1 MYKRP
6 AISELFLMALKRFV
20 IASGYECKL
29 ITIISESESFYNTL
43 MYKKGGLIVSHN
55 NFPLSNKWNYGIEK
69 ALTLGWDYLFLTDD
83 DDFYNHELWEVY
95 KPHIEA
101 KADYIGLRSNYF
113 YDLPTGEAVSFRF
126 PMERMTGCGRMLSR
140 KLVEDCFPL
149 MESGLNSGLNNNMD
163 ERILAKGYKRTLID
177 YKYPLALD
185 IKCKQNIWQINNY
198 QAFSAN
204 AIPEILNDFLNEDEL
219 KFLERIN
226 NEGCLKQVHSI

>member
-1 MYKRP
+1 MKILFLTAMYKRP
-6 AISELFLMALKRFV
+6 AISELFLMALKRFA
-20 IASGYECKL
+20 IAGGYEYRLSVC
-29 ITIISESESFYNTL
+29 EER
-43 MYKKGGLIVSHN
+43 GL
-55 NFPLSNKWNYGIEK
+55 PLSDKWNEGVK
-69 ALTLGWDYLFLTDD
+69 MNMGDDWDYLFLTDD

-101 KADYIGLRSNYF
+101 KADYIGLRSNFF
-113 YDLPTGEAVSFRF
+113 YDLPTKETVSFRF

-149 MESGLNSGLNNNMD
+149 MDSGLNSGLNNNMD
-163 ERILAKGYKRTLID
+163 ERILSKGYKRTLID

-204 AIPEILNDFLNEDEL
+204 STPEILKDFLNKDEL
-219 KFLERIN
+219 NFLEQIN
-226 NEGCLKQVHSI
+226 DEGCLKQVHSI